1 MERYE
6 GIVMNLSVKVLC
18 CVCMIALTAPAQACC
33 SHVIWMQ
40 QHLELLKAFARTPE
54 DHAAIE
60 RKRREIQKHR
70 QAWKQSR
77 QTIPFP
83 NAWGN

>member
-33 SHVIWMQ
+33 SHAIWMQ
-40 QHLELLKAFARTPE
+40 QHLELLKAFAHTPE
-54 DHAAIE
+54 DHALIE

>member
-1 MERYE
+1 MKLT
-6 GIVMNLSVKVLC
+6 ISVLC
-18 CVCMIALTAPAQACC
+18 SVFMIASAAPVKACC
-33 SHVIWMQ
+33 SHAIWTQ
-40 QHLELLKAFARTPE
+40 QQLELLKAFARTPE
-54 DHAAIE
+54 DHALIE

-70 QAWKQSR
+70 QTWKQSR